1 LPIDRAQPASLWLAT
16 LMGLWLAGVAAGLAR
31 LLVSVHRVGDIVR
44 RSTPIGPDGA
54 ALAGSVAA
62 ALGLGRIP
70 ETRVSKDIQAPQAA
84 GPWRPIVLLPAT
96 AVSEWSQEELR
107 MAVGHE
113 MVHIRRRDLWLG
125 WVPAL
130 TERLFFFHPLARL
143 AVREYLVARE
153 AACDAVVLR
162 TLDINASE
170 YGRLL
175 VRLGVGQSEPAFA
188 GASSSSASALR
199 RRLEML
205 THTTPTASV
214 RRRRLTLAAALV
226 LAMLPFQLVART
238 EPSAAALPSA
248 PNITSIPPVVA
259 PGATQIALPMP
270 QRASAAVAR
279 EPGRSAQDS
288 PREVPPRTTEA
299 PEAREVERVRGQ
311 EREVEKALTQPR
323 DGLRDADSVV
333 ETQKRVDQQFV
344 TLRAQLESLRRLA
357 QEQGI
362 VSPTQQRRLGED
374 TALENRVRELE
385 ALNRLLQEKASQA
398 SVEARPQQEAAQ
410 REVQLR
416 VLNEQIMSLT
426 RQQAALVRQQQNLA
440 DQQQA
445 LDETM
450 RRLSEQLQ
458 RVRETLEQSVK

>member
-1 LPIDRAQPASLWLAT
+1 
-16 LMGLWLAGVAAGLAR
+16 
-31 LLVSVHRVGDIVR
+31 
-44 RSTPIGPDGA
+44 
-54 ALAGSVAA
+54 
-62 ALGLGRIP
+62 
-70 ETRVSKDIQAPQAA
+70 
-84 GPWRPIVLLPAT
+84 
-96 AVSEWSQEELR
+96 
-107 MAVGHE
+107 
-113 MVHIRRRDLWLG
+113 
-125 WVPAL
+125 
-130 TERLFFFHPLARL
+130 
-143 AVREYLVARE
+143 
-153 AACDAVVLR
+153 
-162 TLDINASE
+162 
-170 YGRLL
+170 
-175 VRLGVGQSEPAFA
+175 
-188 GASSSSASALR
+188 
-199 RRLEML
+199 ML

-344 TLRAQLESLRRLA
+344 TLRAQLESLRARLA

-362 VSPTQQRRLGED
+362 VSPTQQWRLEKD
-374 TALENRVRELE
+374 TGLENRVRELE

-398 SVEARPQQEAAQ
+398 SVEARAQQEAAQ

-445 LDETM
+445 LVETM